1 MTTIRMGKW
10 RRTEGADIYLVRNLI
25 LKCKQQNQA
34 IYITTNT
41 QAIYITTNTHR
52 SRSDEEGWRTRTR
65 QRRERAAV
73 GRGQGAGG
81 GEVEMRRANL
91 SRSSMR

>member
-25 LKCKQQNQA
+25 LKCKQQN
-34 IYITTNT
+34 